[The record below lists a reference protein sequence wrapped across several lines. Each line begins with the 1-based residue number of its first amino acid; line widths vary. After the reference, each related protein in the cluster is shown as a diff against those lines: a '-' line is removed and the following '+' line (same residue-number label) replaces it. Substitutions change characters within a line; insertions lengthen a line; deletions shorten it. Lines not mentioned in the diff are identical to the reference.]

1 MSKGNRK
8 IAIFNLENEG
18 KGKIPDRHRN
28 DASGTNLVNKKWNED
43 VSLKSEGRDKLCTL
57 KDLNF
62 NGDYLI
68 KRKRKK
74 KKAQFAVQ
82 NNELILP
89 NKYDYFLN
97 KKTDCFAIQNGNTKS
112 HNMENLQDIYYVY
125 KENSDICDLIIRRYN
140 ENIYLSIFNNMLIII
155 NPHEHVQAFYKLVFK
170 TKNKNN
176 YIFSSFINYTLQKKL
191 GKGESEFES
200 QENSDDSSDGNYGE
214 DDKNVFRYLGQKKM
228 YLGRGNIFDF
238 DKFKKKRKK
247 NLTELKKEL
256 YIKSND
262 EMAQVH
268 KDILGTFRIDFNELF
283 NIRTDPR
290 SASIDGYGS
299 DSLGGSVRGS
309 VGYSLGGSAG
319 GTFSGTVGG
328 SASGTANDIENDYVS
343 GDGNGSLGGP
353 TSDGLDQGSA
363 TASNSRQSGV
373 HSRSAYQPSSVSKRS
388 INSSSYNNLGDSKDP
403 QLSTSNHGNKL
414 IFICGEKNSNQN
426 VVSTYVFKHIIK
438 KGKNKE
444 LYHAYKNVMNVLNLF
459 FNYKCYNFVIHLS
472 SRNKLLYFNV
482 LPCFLSDH
490 SNVTN
495 ICTKMGSFLER
506 LNWADGQ
513 GKQGV
518 AKSTHTRA
526 RGDHHKMDHSQCSSD
541 GGGEKGTPSKYDH
554 RKKKKKKKKKNAQR
568 GEPHASSSN
577 DSDSTDAERTKHHE
591 QRRSKGR
598 GNQNEIFNIP
608 YIFFFLL
615 GSTLLDSSNK
625 YYKHLKLHTL
635 DIKKIYK
642 NYVDAPVDIEIK
654 EPDINRTFDYFLELG
669 FTQGEILSI
678 IKLNFA
684 LIFINIYITIR
695 TCLHKNEEETL
706 NFLQLQLIN
715 VQDYKKLVKSNTMKR
730 EGGKSSSSDY
740 SNESFPNFINFQ
752 NEKYLSSDFSSFTDE
767 EESISCIRQVLQNG
781 RAEEKETKVRSF
793 KNRKMCTPLHR
804 NIDMHSSNSSHL
816 RMGRDDSAAT
826 SGGEKTDE
834 SNRHENHMYTSIT
847 RRSGERK
854 KKSNYFIV
862 FAGHIMEEY
871 IAFLLGVDLKG
882 MIKMLNNPIR
892 LKNLCSTI
900 FFRLKVRIIKQINE
914 YLRTYFLNGTVAHS
928 LYVYSNTGL
937 TANISEERKSESGQ
951 KKYNNLT
958 QLINNIYNEILHQ
971 YYLKMSMFNMDS
983 YLVHTI
989 NALNESREENDDYD
1003 SAIGSTVEK
1012 YKRFSDHL
1020 CRGSIISFYIS
1031 QFGKNTILHLLE
1043 KYTYKFL
1050 RTLEN
1055 CQEVKGISPSV
1066 VIKAEYYKMVYLFCV
1081 EVSRVVRRLTE
1092 GVHSRRICD
1101 QGDSGNSSDSLGCR
1115 ARRDR
1120 GDHPVGTTHYRKD
1133 GRRKRETKLA
1143 DEEYAEKMLLR
1154 LMGEIAKGDK
1164 KEGHAGG
1171 GNLAGRRRRK
1181 KKFSIVHYN
1190 DETVTYRCN
1199 NMILDNAK
1207 DLCALN
1213 DTIQIIEKSE
1223 MKFLRK
1229 LFFENSFP
1237 LKNFKSNF
1245 LYDEI
1250 CFFSSVIK
1258 NTYEKFFVLLLNERE
1273 RKRQD
1278 TFLVPKYM
1286 TKYVRSTGRGFG
1298 AYSVGRT
1305 SRSSSSSGSHRSN
1318 MFRGDIF
1325 FPSSANRAFF
1335 GGRGR
1340 SSRNFFLNSATIS
1353 GEEIT
1358 DFSELKKKINK
1369 EHVKSVIDMLNLK
1382 RIFNY
1387 QLKYLYHSLTC
1398 LDFIKKYLLFCIH
1411 VSRDGDLIKLVN
1423 YYELRCKKRGEHSC
1437 VRGVGRAEQGEKH
1450 AGVEAHTNV
1459 GETVRDAANEDGSV
1473 KESANGDVAPS
1484 SVGNAAT
1491 NPRGNVAPNANGNA
1505 ASNPSGNDAHSAS
1518 ENAAPSSRESIE
1530 GNVAGGGVVTEQ
1542 ENNPQS
1548 HAPNK
1553 KETPK
1558 NAENFNYLNCLNV
1571 QEKKDLCKIILYN
1584 FNISKNTFYFR
1595 DFIFLSKYVYFI
1607 LENLRAKYVKS
1618 IVPYVRKIENCY
1630 LSYKNRKI
1638 KFFLRDKIVTIQ
1650 NYMRRFL
1657 FLERVKTMERR
1668 KNLFV
1673 SFIIFYSYIVKNK
1686 DFDETKE
1693 TLELCKENFMKN
1705 EKKLI
1710 RHAASVYIQSWYRKI
1725 MQQRKYRELKREL
1738 FQKKAIENI
1747 NSAIRTYLVQVKIVK
1762 HLNEIIIPN
1771 KSALLI
1777 QSYFRRYMCLTN
1789 FQKKL
1794 FLKICFLSIKRK
1806 YVSYSNVLIKVNYH
1820 YLLKNIYSRNI
1831 IQSQFKIPEAVIK
1844 IQSNYKAYVVRK
1856 QFTMLMGAIYFT
1868 QAYIHTC
1875 VERIRYIKM
1884 KKSII
1889 LIQRW
1894 WKNFYK
1900 LKTLFS
1906 QVQFNIYGSEYDKN
1920 KYYFLQKNNFP
1931 FYKYYILKEKKA
1943 LKLLTYHILLKQWYF
1958 FYFKKFQKKNHQF
1971 NIVFN
1976 LKMYKNVSYH
1986 YTLPWAYK
1994 INSILK
2000 IIHMEQLFQKCTNN
2014 SQNTIFN
2021 IPVFGSIQIF
2031 VGGSHTILLISQS
2044 VISEPVGDA
2053 QDGFTTTMRKSNT
2066 YGDRKNYY
2074 AKFVYSLG
2082 SNDYGQLGYYNLFEK
2097 NFIYHTSGMRSG
2109 TVNHLATN
2117 SKVDHLANAGVS
2129 GREEPIQPNGKR
2141 IERKAYPRGRSQ
2153 DMTNFSDHSGGRCSS
2168 TWDTTKREST
2178 SSSVGPPPEENR
2190 TVASQLRRNSRPP
2203 QSRKGS
2209 TSPHRSGNGSAS
2221 PPQSEKENASP
2232 PQKEK
2237 KRESNPAE
2245 YSLCSKYKKNIQ
2257 HLIFEHKRKFTID
2270 KKLFSNTHGGE
2281 CMQDIVDYQIIDK
2294 KNAKGENEKIVEFT
2308 KVVSETN
2315 KIANISCGSEHTL
2328 ALSENGNVYSW
2339 GSNLF
2344 GQCGQKYERSIVRYP
2359 KIIKHFLKNKIKIKN
2374 INCAS
2379 YHSGYICRK
2388 GDLYMSGN
2396 FFFINLKYFCENVY
2410 EPVFLIS
2417 GCHSILCNDSYNVC
2431 LRSDKTSLYIWGNN
2445 YKCILGLNKK
2455 KLRNLDEI
2463 SIYPLTSL
2471 SPNISVIKIACSDN
2485 FVCLIAKPGYTK
2497 HSLYMWGQFGLIEK
2511 KEESSSPVVPHT
2523 SNVFNKFRIKPN
2535 MNNLRS
2541 PDPESANSGGDATVA
2556 RGKIIFIANP
2566 SPVHDPLWDAV
2577 EAIDVCCDLDEI
2589 LVLMNNLCLY
2599 GFSAVEIVSSD
2610 DKKAKK
2616 KETNLSYSYYGRR
2629 EMEQKKEKQNIYEEP
2644 EIYDHIK
2651 LLNPSLYMF
2660 KYFKPSYF
2668 NIKKI
2673 TCSYSRNSL
2682 SIMNATMGE
2691 YEVPTVVKKMDFVT
2705 PSGDVMQF
2713 PEKIREAIL
2722 ANAKRE
2728 SNKWIKSTD
2737 DPYINHFLIKN
2748 SSDSDS
2754 VN

>member
-1 MSKGNRK
+1 MSRVRQK
-8 IAIFNLENEG
+8 IATFNQENER
-18 KGKIPDRHRN
+18 KGEIPDRHRN
-28 DASGTNLVNKKWNED
+28 DTNVTKFSHVKWNED
-43 VSLKSEGRDKLCTL
+43 AYLKSEGRDKLCTL
-57 KDLNF
+57 KDLNL

-68 KRKRKK
+68 KGKRKM
-74 KKAQFAVQ
+74 KKADSAIK
-82 NNELILP
+82 NNQLILQ
-89 NKYDYFLN
+89 NKYDYFL
-97 KKTDCFAIQNGNTKS
+97 KKKNDTFAIQNGNNMS
-112 HNMENLQDIYYVY
+112 YNMENIEDIYYVY
-125 KENSDICDLIIRRYN
+125 RENSDICDLIIKRYH

-155 NPHEHVQAFYKLVFK
+155 NPHECVHAFYKLVFK
-170 TKNKNN
+170 RRNRNN
-176 YIFSSFINYTLQKKL
+176 YIFSSFINYALQKKV

-200 QENSDDSSDGNYGE
+200 QENSDDASDDNSGE
-214 DDKNVFRYLGQKKM
+214 DDKNVFSYLWQKKM
-228 YLGRGNIFDF
+228 FLGRRSIFHF
-238 DKFKKKRKK
+238 DKFKKRKK

-256 YIKSND
+256 YVKSND
-262 EMAQVH
+262 EIAHVH
-268 KDILGTFRIDFNELF
+268 KDILGNSRIDFNELF

-290 SASIDGYGS
+290 GASMDGYGS
-299 DSLGGSVRGS
+299 DSLS
-309 VGYSLGGSAG
+309 GSAG
-319 GTFSGTVGG
+319 GTLSGTVNGTTNDIAND
-328 SASGTANDIENDYVS
+328 SVSGT
-343 GDGNGSLGGP
+343 GNGSFGGH
-353 TSDGLDQGSA
+353 TSDGLDPGSA
-363 TASNSRQSGV
+363 AASNSGKSCV
-373 HSRSAYQPSSVSKRS
+373 HSRSGYQPGSMSKRS
-388 INSSSYNNLGDSKDP
+388 TNPSRYKNLVHSKDP
-403 QLSTSNHGNKL
+403 HVNTSYHGNKL

-426 VVSTYVFKHIIK
+426 VVSTYLFKHVIK
-438 KGKNKE
+438 KGKNKA

-459 FNYKCYNFVIHLS
+459 FNYKCYNFIIHLS
-472 SRNKLLYFNV
+472 SKNRLLYFNV
-482 LPCFLSDH
+482 LPCFLTDK

-495 ICTKMGSFLER
+495 ICTKIGNFLES
-506 LNWADGQ
+506 LNWAD
-513 GKQGV
+513 KQDKKGE
-518 AKSTHTRA
+518 AKSSHAHVRE
-526 RGDHHKMDHSQCSSD
+526 DHHKMDHSECSGD
-541 GGGEKGTPSKYDH
+541 GGSKSGRGEQETSNKYEH
-554 RKKKKKKKKKNAQR
+554 RKKKKKKKKKKAQR
-568 GEPHASSSN
+568 GGELHANSN
-577 DSDSTDAERTKHHE
+577 SDSDSTIADRTKEKE

-598 GNQNEIFNIP
+598 GSQDEIFNVP

-615 GSTLLDSSNK
+615 GSILLDSSNK
-625 YYKHLKLHTL
+625 YYKHLKLHPL
-635 DIKKIYK
+635 DIRKIYK
-642 NYVDAPVDIEIK
+642 NYVDPPADIEIK
-654 EPDINRTFDYFLELG
+654 ESDISRTFDYFLELG
-669 FTQGEILSI
+669 FTEGEILSM

-684 LIFINIYITIR
+684 LIFINIYISIR

-715 VQDYKKLVKSNTMKR
+715 VQDYKKLVTSNAIDR
-730 EGGKSSSSDY
+730 EGTKASPDY
-740 SNESFPNFINFQ
+740 SKQSSLNFLNFT

-767 EESISCIRQVLQNG
+767 EKSINCIRQVLQNG
-781 RAEEKETKVRSF
+781 HSEEKATRVRRL
-793 KNRKMCTPLHR
+793 KNGNMYNRLDQNLDIHL
-804 NIDMHSSNSSHL
+804 SNGSHL
-816 RMGRDDSAAT
+816 RIVKDDTAAK
-826 SGGEKTDE
+826 SGEKKNDE
-834 SNRHENHMYTSIT
+834 SNKQVNNMYTNTTS
-847 RRSGERK
+847 RSGRRK
-854 KKSNYFIV
+854 GSNYFIV

-871 IAFLLGVDLKG
+871 ISFLLGVDLKG
-882 MIKMLNNPIR
+882 MIKILNNQIR

-900 FFRLKVRIIKQINE
+900 FFRLKIRIIKQINE
-914 YLRTYFLNGTVAHS
+914 YLRTYFLKGTVAHS
-928 LYVYSNTGL
+928 LYVYSNSGL
-937 TANISEERKSESGQ
+937 SANISEGNKNASGQ
-951 KKYNNLT
+951 KKYNNLS
-958 QLINNIYNEILHQ
+958 QLINNIYNEILHH
-971 YYLKMSMFNMDS
+971 YYLKMSTFNMDS

-989 NALNESREENDDYD
+989 KALNLSREENYNPD
-1003 SAIGSTVEK
+1003 SAIGSTVEQ
-1012 YKRFSDHL
+1012 YRRLSDHI
-1020 CRGSIISFYIS
+1020 CRGSIISSYVS
-1031 QFGKNTILHLLE
+1031 QFGKDPILHLLE

-1050 RTLEN
+1050 HTVEN
-1055 CQEVKGISPSV
+1055 CQEVKGIRSSV
-1066 VIKAEYYKMVYLFCV
+1066 VLKAEYYKMMYLYCV
-1081 EVSRVVRRLTE
+1081 EVSRVVKRLTE
-1092 GVHSRRICD
+1092 GVHSRMICD
-1101 QGDSGNSSDSLGCR
+1101 QGDSANSSDSLECSG
-1115 ARRDR
+1115 RRDR
-1120 GDHPVGTTHYRKD
+1120 GDPPVGTIHYKKD
-1133 GRRKRETKLA
+1133 ERRKGEIKLA
-1143 DEEYAEKMLLR
+1143 DEEYAEKMLLK
-1154 LMGEIAKGDK
+1154 LMDKIAKGDK
-1164 KEGHAGG
+1164 KECHVRG
-1171 GNLAGRRRRK
+1171 GNLPGRRK
-1181 KKFSIVHYN
+1181 KIFSIVHYN

-1199 NMILDNAK
+1199 NMILDNAE
-1207 DLCALN
+1207 DFCVIN
-1213 DTIQIIEKSE
+1213 DTIQIIEKSKME
-1223 MKFLRK
+1223 FLRK

-1273 RKRQD
+1273 RTRQD

-1286 TKYVRSTGRGFG
+1286 TKYARGNGRGLN
-1298 AYSVGRT
+1298 AYYGGRRSHSSSN
-1305 SRSSSSSGSHRSN
+1305 SRSGSSEHRSN
-1318 MFRGDIF
+1318 IFREDVF
-1325 FPSSANRAFF
+1325 FPPSANRPFF
-1335 GGRGR
+1335 SGMTGT
-1340 SSRNFFLNSATIS
+1340 SRKFFLNSATTS

-1358 DFSELKKKINK
+1358 DFSELNKKINK
-1369 EHVKSVIDMLNLK
+1369 EHIKSVIDMLNLK
-1382 RIFNY
+1382 QIFNY

-1423 YYELRCKKRGEHSC
+1423 YYELRCKKKRENNSC
-1437 VRGVGRAEQGEKH
+1437 VRGAGTAEQGEKH
-1450 AGVEAHTNV
+1450 EHMETHTNV
-1459 GETVRDAANEDGSV
+1459 RETDREGANGDGSV
-1473 KESANGDVAPS
+1473 KESANGNDAS
-1484 SVGNAAT
+1484 SVDENVAT
-1491 NPRGNVAPNANGNA
+1491 NPRGNLPPNASGSVS
-1505 ASNPSGNDAHSAS
+1505 SNRSGNDVHS
-1518 ENAAPSSRESIE
+1518 SSGSIK
-1530 GNVAGGGVVTEQ
+1530 GNLIGGRTSIDQGSSL
-1542 ENNPQS
+1542 QS
-1548 HAPNK
+1548 HVTKK

-1558 NAENFNYLNCLNV
+1558 NAESFYYLNCLNL
-1571 QEKKDLCKIILYN
+1571 QDKKDLCTIILYN

-1638 KFFLRDKIVTIQ
+1638 KFFLRDKIVIIQ

-1657 FLERVKTMERR
+1657 FLERAKTMERR
-1668 KNLFV
+1668 KNLLV
-1673 SFIIFYSYIVKNK
+1673 SFILFYSYIVKNK
-1686 DFDETKE
+1686 NFDETKE

-1725 MQQRKYRELKREL
+1725 IQQRKYRELKREQ

-1747 NSAIRTYLVQVKIVK
+1747 NSAIRTYLVQVKIVQN
-1762 HLNEIIIPN
+1762 LNEIVIPN
-1771 KSALLI
+1771 KAAVLI

-1806 YVSYSNVLIKVNYH
+1806 YLSYSNVLTKVNYH
-1820 YLLKNIYSRNI
+1820 YLIKNIYSRNI
-1831 IQSQFKIPEAVIK
+1831 IQSQFKIPEAAIK
-1844 IQSNYKAYVVRK
+1844 IQSNYKGYVVRK
-1856 QFTMLMGAIYFT
+1856 QFNMLMEAIYFT
-1868 QAYIHTC
+1868 QAYINTC
-1875 VERIRYIKM
+1875 IERIRYNKM

-1900 LKTLFS
+1900 LRRIFS
-1906 QVQFNIYGSEYDKN
+1906 QAQFNMYSSEYDKN

-1976 LKMYKNVSYH
+1976 LKMHKNVSRY

-2000 IIHMEQLFQKCTNN
+2000 IIHMEQMFQNCTNN

-2031 VGGSHTILLISQS
+2031 VGGTHTILLISQS
-2044 VISEPVGDA
+2044 VINETVGDG
-2053 QDGFTTTMRKSNT
+2053 QDGFTTTVRKSNT
-2066 YGDRKNYY
+2066 YGNRKNYY

-2097 NFIYHTSGMRSG
+2097 NFIYHTSGAAGESPCAAEGIQNSVAGSTMG
-2109 TVNHLATN
+2109 DLAKTLVNGQEELLPPAC
-2117 SKVDHLANAGVS
+2117 SKQ
-2129 GREEPIQPNGKR
+2129 IQPEGKNR
-2141 IERKAYPRGRSQ
+2141 ESSK
-2153 DMTNFSDHSGGRCSS
+2153 DVMNFSDNSRRRCSS
-2168 TWDTTKREST
+2168 TCDTTKREST
-2178 SSSVGPPPEENR
+2178 FSSVGPPPEENK
-2190 TVASQLRRNSRPP
+2190 TTASVVGGNSRPNP
-2203 QSRKGS
+2203 
-2209 TSPHRSGNGSAS
+2209 SGKGSAS
-2221 PPQSEKENASP
+2221 PHL
-2232 PQKEK
+2232 KEK
-2237 KRESNPAE
+2237 NYTEH
-2245 YSLCSKYKKNIQ
+2245 SLCSKYKKNIQ

-2281 CMQDIVDYQIIDK
+2281 SMQDIVDYQIIDK

-2315 KIANISCGSEHTL
+2315 KIASISCGSEHTL

-2374 INCAS
+2374 ISCAS

-2396 FFFINLKYFCENVY
+2396 FFFINLKYFQENVY
-2410 EPVFLIS
+2410 QPVFLIS

-2431 LRSDKTSLYIWGNN
+2431 LRSDRSSLYIWGNN

-2463 SIYPLTSL
+2463 SIYPLTFL

-2485 FVCLIAKPGYTK
+2485 FVCLIAKPGNTK
-2497 HSLYMWGQFGLIEK
+2497 HSVYMWGQFALIEK
-2511 KEESSSPVVPHT
+2511 SEQKSSPVVSNT
-2523 SNVFNKFRIKPN
+2523 FNVFNKFRIKPKV
-2535 MNNLRS
+2535 NNLQS
-2541 PDPESANSGGDATVA
+2541 PDPGSENKGGDAAVT

-2599 GFSAVEIVSSD
+2599 GFSAVEIISSD
-2610 DKKAKK
+2610 DKKEKK

-2629 EMEQKKEKQNIYEEP
+2629 EMEQKKEKKIIYEEP
-2644 EIYDHIK
+2644 EIYDNIK
-2651 LLNPSLYMF
+2651 LLTPSLYMF

-2673 TCSYSRNSL
+2673 TCSYNRNSL
-2682 SIMNATMGE
+2682 SIMNAAMGE
-2691 YEVPTVVKKMDFVT
+2691 YEIPTVVKKMEFVT

-2722 ANAKRE
+2722 AKAKRE
-2728 SNKWIKSTD
+2728 SNKWIKSND